1 MPLYYFSI
9 ENGERIRDPLGEL
22 FPDDEAALR
31 MAWEIAADLGRSK
44 PNPGSLRVVVR
55 DADDKPVGEAPVK
68 RVQPSDS
75 HIV

>member
-31 MAWEIAADLGRSK
+31 MALEIAADLGAANRTPDRCAS
-44 PNPGSLRVVVR
+44 S
-55 DADDKPVGEAPVK
+55 
-68 RVQPSDS
+68 
-75 HIV
+75 